1 MKMNRRHMVALGAAT
16 AVAAALPAIAPAA
29 FAQTADD
36 RAVAH
41 AVEALTRAMLTPD
54 RAALEAL
61 AHDSLSY
68 GHSAGRIENKEQFV
82 GNLVGRGNP
91 FGEINIS
98 EQTIVVVGDDAIV
111 RHNFTG
117 NTTGGGRVTPVRIGI
132 LQVWKKQGANWRLFA
147 RQAFTRP
154 AA

>member
-1 MKMNRRHMVALGAAT
+1 MNMNRRHMAA
-16 AVAAALPAIAPAA
+16 AGAAALLVGALPAT
-29 FAQTADD
+29 AQTADD

-41 AVEALTRAMLTPD
+41 AVESLTRAMLNPD

-61 AHDSLSY
+61 THDALSY
-68 GHSAGRIENKEQFV
+68 GHSAGKIETKAQFIAA
-82 GNLVGRGNP
+82 LVERGNP

-98 EQTIVVVGDDAIV
+98 DQTIAVVGDDAIV
-111 RHNFTG
+111 RHFFTG

-132 LQVWKKQGANWRLFA
+132 LQVWKKQGTNWRLFA
-147 RQAFTRP
+147 RQAFVRP

>member
-1 MKMNRRHMVALGAAT
+1 MNLSRRPMALLGTAV
-16 AVAAALPAIAPAA
+16 AVAAALPAN
-29 FAQTADD
+29 AQTADD

-41 AVEALTRAMLTPD
+41 AVEALTRAMLAPD

-61 AHDSLSY
+61 VQDQLSY
-68 GHSAGRIENKEQFV
+68 GHSAGRIENKAQFV
-82 GNLVGRGNP
+82 SNLVGRNNP

-98 EQTIVVVGDDAIV
+98 DQTIDVVGTSAIV

-132 LQVWKKQGANWRLFA
+132 LQVWTKTGDNWRLLA
-147 RQAFTRP
+147 RQAFVRP
-154 AA
+154 PA

>member
-1 MKMNRRHMVALGAAT
+1 MKINRRHMGALGAAT
-16 AVAAALPAIAPAA
+16 AVAAAFPAL
-29 FAQTADD
+29 AQSADD
-36 RAVAH
+36 RAVAQ

-54 RAALEAL
+54 RAKLEAL
-61 AHDSLSY
+61 THDALSY
-68 GHSAGRIENKEQFV
+68 GHSAGRIENKAQFI
-82 GNLVGRGNP
+82 GNLVERANP

-98 EQTIVVVGDDAIV
+98 EQTIAVVGDDAIV

-132 LQVWKKQGANWRLFA
+132 LQVWKKGGSDWRLFA
-147 RQAFTRP
+147 RQAFVRP